1 MAIKYVPLPHY
12 DKNIVEEA
20 DLYGNENR
28 KRLGIKTPV
37 RMVRLTYAVET
48 LHWKLIAKLLCLRAV
63 TDFGLLAGNVICA
76 RLLQGRGS
84 LM

>member
-28 KRLGIKTPV
+28 KRLGIKTTVP
-37 RMVRLTYAVET
+37 MVRFLFFLA
-48 LHWKLIAKLLCLRAV
+48 
-63 TDFGLLAGNVICA
+63 DFFHEKSKKI
-76 RLLQGRGS
+76 QGRIRYVS
-84 LM
+84 E